1 MLVASQNLESSN
13 RHSCDPLLAPIRRL
27 VISLTRIN
35 DRPLIL
41 NCDLIQY
48 IEQDHDTV
56 VTLYGGDKLR
66 VRETPQ
72 EIVARVL
79 AYRRQI
85 PVAPPPPRA
94 ALAEASR
101 G

>member
-1 MLVASQNLESSN
+1 M
-13 RHSCDPLLAPIRRL
+13 
-27 VISLTRIN
+27 ISLTRIN
-35 DRPLIL
+35 DRQLIL
-41 NCDLIQY
+41 NCDLIQC

-56 VTLYGGDKLR
+56 VTLFGGEKLR

-85 PVAPPPPRA
+85 PVTVLPPPAVAVR
-94 ALAEASR
+94 R
-101 G
+101 GNDG